1 MIEPYFRP
9 TVLHKKLQRPR
20 RTPSEAEFKSKFGG
34 LQVERK
40 SSHHESEMVDISLGD
55 YDASDANSISIQNEF
70 DTISDLNL
78 QSLDPNF
85 LSITRRVLQEKFD
98 HLLNQKFMG
107 SGTTGHL
114 LWGYYEDASVRSAM
128 TQRSKNECLIKG

>member
-1 MIEPYFRP
+1 
-9 TVLHKKLQRPR
+9 
-20 RTPSEAEFKSKFGG
+20 
-34 LQVERK
+34 
-40 SSHHESEMVDISLGD
+40 MVDISLGD

-78 QSLDPNF
+78 QSLD
-85 LSITRRVLQEKFD
+85 LILIWRVLQEKFD

-114 LWGYYEDASVRSAM
+114 LWRHYEDASVRSAM
-128 TQRSKNECLIKG
+128 DGPVKKTCNV